1 MKIHPEISAYRV
13 VFYVLLIVS
22 THGGIGGNKY
32 TSVSFPVPVERTIK
46 FKYSPNVAE
55 KDTGIIFR
63 NSIRGIKKP
72 DR

>member
-1 MKIHPEISAYRV
+1 MKIHPEISTYRL

-22 THGGIGGNKY
+22 TQGGIGGNKY
-32 TSVSFPVPVERTIK
+32 TSVSFPIPVERNK
-46 FKYSPNVAE
+46 QFKYSPDVAM

-63 NSIRGIKKP
+63 DSIRGIKKP